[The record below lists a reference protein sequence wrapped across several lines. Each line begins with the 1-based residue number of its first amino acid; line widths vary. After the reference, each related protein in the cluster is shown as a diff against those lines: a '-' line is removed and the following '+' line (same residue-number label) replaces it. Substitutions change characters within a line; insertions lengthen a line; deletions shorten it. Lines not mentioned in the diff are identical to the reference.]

1 MKNNFNKIWG
11 SKFWWLLLLVII
23 VAVNFFASVFHL
35 RIDLT
40 KEKRYSLSK
49 VSKELLRN
57 LDEPVSIEV
66 FIEGKG
72 LPSEVRR
79 LKNTITE
86 FLSACKDYSR
96 GNLQFRF
103 VNPYEGLNDS
113 LQAHLEDSLNYFYGL
128 YPSVLDAPEKA
139 GDKLEISKVIHGAL
153 VSYKDTIISVNF
165 LKGVKN
171 YGTEREQ
178 RAALYNDIE
187 ARLEYSFMN
196 AVQKVT
202 ATAKPTVAYALGNG
216 EVWGYNADDAVKTLL
231 HEYRFDTINIQQA
244 QFIPYSI
251 NALVILKPTKPFS
264 DDDKLKIDQYVM
276 RGGRVFMMIDNMYAE
291 FDSLYKSNGF
301 VAFDRGLNLEDILF
315 KYGTR
320 INLNL
325 LQDIQ
330 CDKLGQISSNK
341 DNPQTRLVD
350 WPFFP
355 VLNGSNHPISKNLD
369 GILSMFPNTL
379 DTVKAEG
386 IKKTFLLKSSPHA
399 RTLEVPARIDFEF
412 LQIAPD
418 IKLFTVKDTG
428 VAVLLEGKFHSLYA
442 SRISKTMAD
451 SLQAL
456 NVPFISSA
464 EKPGK
469 IIVVADGDIAL
480 NLVSPQYGP
489 MPMGYNYYTRYTYAN
504 HDFFINSLEYLVNP
518 SGILETRAKDFTLRL
533 LDRVKVSEQK
543 TLWQFLNLGLPVL
556 LVILFGFVYQQIR
569 KKKYTA

>member
-386 IKKTFLLKSSPHA
+386 IKKTFLLKSSAHA